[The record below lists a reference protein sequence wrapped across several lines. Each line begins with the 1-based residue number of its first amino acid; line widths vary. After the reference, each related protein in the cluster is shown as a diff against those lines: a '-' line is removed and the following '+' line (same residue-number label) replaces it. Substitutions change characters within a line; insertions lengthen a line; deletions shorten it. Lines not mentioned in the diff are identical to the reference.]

1 MQQLHTVLGP
11 CLRKRKS
18 NMGTKIALASAAMM
32 LILCG
37 IFYKYYEDT
46 QARIAILNQNNA
58 KLETAVA
65 ISEEAVSTLQADFAK
80 ANAELSRVNVEFA
93 AIRAQNNVLA
103 DKLAKHDLA
112 VLGAGKPAL
121 VEKLVNRG
129 TINAGRCFELLA
141 GAELTDKE
149 KGATSGTAFNKEC
162 PWLWPGL
169 ISTPGN

>member
-1 MQQLHTVLGP
+1 
-11 CLRKRKS
+11 
-18 NMGTKIALASAAMM
+18 MGMKLAAVMGIMM
-32 LILCG
+32 LALCG
-37 IFYKYYEDT
+37 AGYMYYQDT
-46 QARIAILNQNNA
+46 QERIAILNANNA

-80 ANAELSRVNVEFA
+80 ANAELNRVNQEFA

-112 VLGAGKPAL
+112 VLGAGKPGL
-121 VEKLVNRG
+121 VERLVNKG

-149 KGATSGTAFNKEC
+149 KEATSGKAFNNEC
-162 PWLWPGL
+162 PWLWPGPA
-169 ISTPGN
+169 STPSN

>member
-1 MQQLHTVLGP
+1 
-11 CLRKRKS
+11 
-18 NMGTKIALASAAMM
+18 MGMKLAGVMAMM
-32 LILCG
+32 MLMLCG
-37 IFYKYYEDT
+37 VFYWYYNDT
-46 QARIAILNQNNA
+46 QERIAILNENNA

-80 ANAELSRVNVEFA
+80 ANAELSRVNQEFA

-112 VLGAGKPAL
+112 VLGAGKPGL
-121 VEKLVNRG
+121 VERLVNRG

-149 KGATSGTAFNKEC
+149 KEATSGEEFNKEC
-162 PWLWPGL
+162 PWLWTDTSNP
-169 ISTPGN
+169 